1 VSEPPEPRIRPRS
14 VEDWDDDVRA
24 ALHGVFPGKVVD
36 AWAAGATPVP
46 NVVATLLQHPQL
58 AGPWLAYNNV
68 LLWTPSLTDRQR
80 ELLVLRVAHLT
91 KSAYEWM
98 QHVKL
103 AERFDITAA
112 DIDAIEHD
120 LINETWTPLERALIT
135 ATDELVAA
143 HRVSD
148 ETWSQLARELDERQ
162 LVELVF
168 VVGSYTCL
176 AMAFN
181 SFGMQPDADS

>member
-1 VSEPPEPRIRPRS
+1 MTEPRIPPLPR
-14 VEDWDDDVRA
+14 EQWDDDVRA
-24 ALHGVFPGKVVD
+24 AMQGVFPDKVVD
-36 AWAAGATPVP
+36 AWAAGSAPVP
-46 NVVATLLQHPQL
+46 NVVATLLQHPKL

-68 LLWTPSLTDRQR
+68 LLWNPSLTDRQR
-80 ELLVLRVAHLT
+80 ELTVLRVAHLT
-91 KSAYEWM
+91 NSAYEWM

-103 AERFDITAA
+103 ADRFGITAA

-120 LINETWTPLERALIT
+120 RVNEAWTPLERALVD
-135 ATDELVAA
+135 ATDQLVGD
-143 HRVSD
+143 HRVD
-148 ETWSQLARELDERQ
+148 DFTWARLAQELDERQ

-181 SFGMQPDADS
+181 SFGMQLDADG